1 MRCTVAEPP
10 EASNITMDGN
20 VNPGRHDAIL
30 ADIARLSGAH
40 IDLDALL
47 ERVAELAARITGADR
62 SSIFLLDRSGEILHP
77 AAFFGMNPDFT
88 ASWKT
93 RPLRLSDEP
102 LSSEALLSRRA
113 VAVPDALTDPRTN
126 KASVAFFGDKSILV
140 APLVSGFGHRERISG
155 TLFLNHVSSP
165 YRFTS
170 RDIETAEAIG
180 SQIAISIENA
190 RLSQDTRRLAGQLR
204 RSFLHAGETLT
215 MSMGANADLSLLLQR
230 MLDLAAELVDA
241 DGGTLSIR
249 DDLARSSDVV
259 ATTQRRST
267 GDYASVTGD
276 ATALGG
282 LYPDEQGSL
291 HIDGLVGGLLSV
303 PIHGRRES
311 IADIPA
317 LTTGDVPFD
326 AGVSTLDERY
336 DPFVNILS
344 DLRGARSETPL
355 SASPVALGTLTVW
368 RDGKVFD
375 RTEHALLGAVAGYA
389 GVAIEQ
395 RRLVQTMTDERSG
408 RLKAERRQSEFISM
422 VSHELRTPLA
432 LIKGYSA
439 TLQRRDL
446 SLPGETV
453 DRFHFGIGE
462 ATDRLIRLIDNLLT
476 ASALES
482 GAFITRAQ
490 LVDVVAVIRVAVN
503 EMVILDDSHL
513 VHADLPETPCLV
525 WGDPDQLA
533 QVIQNLLGNAMK
545 YSSASNPVG
554 VTAIP
559 RPGWVRI
566 TIRDTG
572 PGIPPTAIDAIFDK
586 FFRVPI
592 SVAEPSVED
601 LAVAN
606 QMQSP
611 TPRPRPTGLGLG
623 LFICREIV
631 TSHRGRI
638 WAENLKELVNDGRS
652 APITGQHIVGTAFH
666 IDLPTSDGVTV
677 DNSRQTR

>member
-1 MRCTVAEPP
+1 
-10 EASNITMDGN
+10 MDGN
-20 VNPGRHDAIL
+20 GNPGRHDTVL

-47 ERVAELAARITGADR
+47 ERVAELAARMTGADR

-93 RPLRLSDEP
+93 RPLRLTDEP

-155 TLFLNHVSSP
+155 TLFLNHVVSP
-165 YRFTS
+165 YRFTA

-204 RSFLHAGETLT
+204 RSFLHAGETLR
-215 MSMGANADLSLLLQR
+215 MAMGANADLLQLLQR

-249 DDLARSSDVV
+249 DDLARTSNVI
-259 ATTQRRST
+259 ATTYRRSS
-267 GDYASVTGD
+267 GDYASTTGD
-276 ATALGG
+276 TTALASLG
-282 LYPDEQGSL
+282 PDDPASV

-303 PIHGRRES
+303 PIHGRRETN
-311 IADIPA
+311 AGVPA
-317 LTTGDVPFD
+317 RTTGDAPFD
-326 AGVSTLDERY
+326 VGGSTLDEP
-336 DPFVNILS
+336 DDLFINILAE
-344 DLRGARSETPL
+344 LPGTRSQTM
-355 SASPVALGTLTVW
+355 PVPSSLALGTLTVW

-375 RTEHALLGAVAGYA
+375 RNEHALLGSVAGYA

-395 RRLVQTMTDERSG
+395 RRLVQTMNEERSG
-408 RLKAERRQSEFISM
+408 RLKAERRQAEFISM

-432 LIKGYSA
+432 LIKGYSS

-446 SLPGETV
+446 SLPDETV
-453 DRFHFGIGE
+453 ERFHLGIGE

-482 GAFITRAQ
+482 GSFITRMQ
-490 LVDVVAVIRVAVN
+490 LVDVVEVVRWAVN
-503 EMVILDDSHL
+503 EMVILDNSHPIR
-513 VHADLPETPCLV
+513 ANLPNVPCLV
-525 WGDPDQLA
+525 SGDPDQLA

-572 PGIPPTAIDAIFDK
+572 PGIPPSAIDAIFDK

-592 SVAEPSVED
+592 TEAESSLDD
-601 LAVAN
+601 LN
-606 QMQSP
+606 GTINIQGSTP
-611 TPRPRPTGLGLG
+611 TQRPAGLGLG
-623 LFICREIV
+623 LFICRQIV
-631 TSHRGRI
+631 TSHGGRI
-638 WAENLKELVNDGRS
+638 WAENIKELRNDGQS
-652 APITGQHIVGTAFH
+652 AAVIGHHSVGTAFH
-666 IDLPTSDGVTV
+666 IDLPTADSEMV
-677 DNSRQTR
+677 DIPRLTR

>member
-1 MRCTVAEPP
+1 
-10 EASNITMDGN
+10 MDGS
-20 VNPGRHDAIL
+20 VSAGRHDTVL

-47 ERVAELAARITGADR
+47 ERVAELAARMTGADR
-62 SSIFLLDRSGEILHP
+62 SSIFLLDRSGDILHP

-93 RPLRLSDEP
+93 RPLRLTDEP

-155 TLFLNHVSSP
+155 TLFLNHVTSP

-190 RLSQDTRRLAGQLR
+190 RLSHDTRRLASQLR

-215 MSMGANADLSLLLQR
+215 MAMGASADLLHLLQR

-249 DDLARSSDVV
+249 DDLARSSNVI
-259 ATTQRRST
+259 ATTYRRST
-267 GDYASVTGD
+267 GDYASTSGDTTSVTS
-276 ATALGG
+276 LN
-282 LYPDEQGSL
+282 PDDPPSVQ
-291 HIDGLVGGLLSV
+291 IDGLVGGLLSV
-303 PIHGRRES
+303 PIHGRREN
-311 IADIPA
+311 IAGVPA
-317 LTTGDVPFD
+317 RTTGDAPFD
-326 AGVSTLDERY
+326 VGASTLDEPD
-336 DPFVNILS
+336 DPFINILAEMPGS
-344 DLRGARSETPL
+344 RGQSLPN
-355 SASPVALGTLTVW
+355 SSSVALGTLTVW
-368 RDGKVFD
+368 RDGRVFD
-375 RTEHALLGAVAGYA
+375 RGEHALLGSVAGYA

-395 RRLVQTMTDERSG
+395 RRLVQTMNEERSG
-408 RLKAERRQSEFISM
+408 RLKAERRQTEFISM

-439 TLQRRDL
+439 TLQRHDL
-446 SLPGETV
+446 SLAGDTV
-453 DRFHFGIGE
+453 ARFHIGIGE

-482 GAFITRAQ
+482 GSFITRTQ
-490 LVDVVAVIRVAVN
+490 LVDVVEVVRSAVN
-503 EMVILDDSHL
+503 EMVILNNSHTIRTN
-513 VHADLPETPCLV
+513 LPDVQCLV
-525 WGDPDQLA
+525 SGDPDQLA

-545 YSSASNPVG
+545 YSSATTPVG

-566 TIRDTG
+566 TVSDTG
-572 PGIPPTAIDAIFDK
+572 PGIPPSAIDAIFDK

-592 SVAEPSVED
+592 TPVDTSLHD
-601 LAVAN
+601 LSGAISLQGTA
-606 QMQSP
+606 P
-611 TPRPRPTGLGLG
+611 THRPAGLGLG
-623 LFICREIV
+623 LFICREIIS
-631 TSHRGRI
+631 SHRGQI
-638 WAENLKELVNDGRS
+638 WAENIKEERNYGQS
-652 APITGQHIVGTAFH
+652 APVTGTAFH
-666 IDLPTSDGVTV
+666 IELPTAHGETV
-677 DNSRQTR
+677 DIPRQTR

>member
-1 MRCTVAEPP
+1 
-10 EASNITMDGN
+10 MDGS
-20 VNPGRHDAIL
+20 VSAGRHDTVL

-47 ERVAELAARITGADR
+47 ERVAELAARMTGADR
-62 SSIFLLDRSGEILHP
+62 SSIFLLDRSGDILHP

-93 RPLRLSDEP
+93 RPLRLTDEP

-155 TLFLNHVSSP
+155 TLFLNHVTSP

-190 RLSQDTRRLAGQLR
+190 RLSHDTRRLAGQLR

-215 MSMGANADLSLLLQR
+215 MAMGASADLLHLLQR

-249 DDLARSSDVV
+249 DDLARSSNVI
-259 ATTQRRST
+259 ATTYRRST
-267 GDYASVTGD
+267 GDYASTSGDTTSVTS
-276 ATALGG
+276 LN
-282 LYPDEQGSL
+282 PDDPPSVQ
-291 HIDGLVGGLLSV
+291 IDGLVGGLLSV
-303 PIHGRRES
+303 PIHGRREN
-311 IADIPA
+311 IAGLPA
-317 LTTGDVPFD
+317 RTTGDAPFD
-326 AGVSTLDERY
+326 VGASTLDEPD
-336 DPFVNILS
+336 DPFINILAEMPGS
-344 DLRGARSETPL
+344 RGQSLPN
-355 SASPVALGTLTVW
+355 SSSVALGTLTVW
-368 RDGKVFD
+368 RDGRVFD
-375 RTEHALLGAVAGYA
+375 RGEHALLGSVAGYA

-395 RRLVQTMTDERSG
+395 RRLVQTMNEERSG
-408 RLKAERRQSEFISM
+408 RLKAERRQTEFISM

-446 SLPGETV
+446 SLAGDTV
-453 DRFHFGIGE
+453 ARFHIGIGE

-482 GAFITRAQ
+482 GSFITRTQ
-490 LVDVVAVIRVAVN
+490 LVDVVEVVRSAVN
-503 EMVILDDSHL
+503 EMVILNNSHTIRTN
-513 VHADLPETPCLV
+513 LPDVQCLV
-525 WGDPDQLA
+525 SGDPDQLA

-545 YSSASNPVG
+545 YSSATTPVG

-566 TIRDTG
+566 TVSDTG
-572 PGIPPTAIDAIFDK
+572 PGIPPSAIDAIFDK

-592 SVAEPSVED
+592 TPVDTSLHD
-601 LAVAN
+601 LSGAVSLQGTA
-606 QMQSP
+606 P
-611 TPRPRPTGLGLG
+611 THRPAGLGLG

-631 TSHRGRI
+631 SSHRGQI
-638 WAENLKELVNDGRS
+638 WAENIKEERNYGQS
-652 APITGQHIVGTAFH
+652 APVTGTAFH
-666 IDLPTSDGVTV
+666 IELPTAHGETV
-677 DNSRQTR
+677 DIPRQTR

>member
-1 MRCTVAEPP
+1 MY
-10 EASNITMDGN
+10 GN
-20 VNPGRHDAIL
+20 VNPGRHDTVL

-47 ERVAELAARITGADR
+47 ERVAELAARMTGADR

-93 RPLRLSDEP
+93 RPLRLTDEP

-140 APLVSGFGHRERISG
+140 APLVTGFGHRERTSG
-155 TLFLNHVSSP
+155 TLFLNHVASP
-165 YRFTS
+165 YRFTE

-215 MSMGANADLSLLLQR
+215 MAMGANADLFQLLQR

-249 DDLARSSDVV
+249 DDLARTSDVI
-259 ATTQRRST
+259 ATTYRRSSGNYASTT
-267 GDYASVTGD
+267 GDTTAFASS
-276 ATALGG
+276 
-282 LYPDEQGSL
+282 GSDDHGSV

-303 PIHGRRES
+303 PIHGRRETTTGV
-311 IADIPA
+311 PA
-317 LTTGDVPFD
+317 RTTGDAPVD
-326 AGVSTLDERY
+326 AGASTPDGP
-336 DPFVNILS
+336 DDTFINILAATP
-344 DLRGARSETPL
+344 GARNQAVSFPGPL
-355 SASPVALGTLTVW
+355 ALGTLTVW
-368 RDGKVFD
+368 RDVKVFD
-375 RTEHALLGAVAGYA
+375 RSEHALLGSLAGYA

-395 RRLVQTMTDERSG
+395 RRLVQTMNDERSG
-408 RLKAERRQSEFISM
+408 RLKAERRQADFISM

-432 LIKGYSA
+432 LIKGYSS

-453 DRFHFGIGE
+453 ERFHVGIGE

-482 GAFITRAQ
+482 GSFITRMQ
-490 LVDVVAVIRVAVN
+490 LVDAVEVVRSAVN
-503 EMVILDDSHL
+503 EMVILDNSHPIRTN
-513 VHADLPETPCLV
+513 LPNVRCLV
-525 WGDPDQLA
+525 SGDPDQLA

-545 YSSASNPVG
+545 YSSASNPVE

-566 TIRDTG
+566 TIRDSG
-572 PGIPPTAIDAIFDK
+572 PGIPPGAIDAIFDK
-586 FFRVPI
+586 FFRVPLTHP
-592 SVAEPSVED
+592 EPSLDD
-601 LAVAN
+601 LN
-606 QMQSP
+606 GPSNIQGP
-611 TPRPRPTGLGLG
+611 TPTQRPNGLGLG

-631 TSHRGRI
+631 TRHRGRI
-638 WAENLKELVNDGRS
+638 WAENIRERRNDDQS
-652 APITGQHIVGTAFH
+652 AGAIGHDSVGTAFH
-666 IDLPTSDGVTV
+666 IDLPTADSKTV
-677 DNSRQTR
+677 DIPRLTR

>member
-1 MRCTVAEPP
+1 
-10 EASNITMDGN
+10 MDGS
-20 VNPGRHDAIL
+20 VSAGRHDTVL

-47 ERVAELAARITGADR
+47 ERVAELAARMTGADR
-62 SSIFLLDRSGEILHP
+62 SSIFLLDRSGDILHP

-93 RPLRLSDEP
+93 RPLRLTDEP

-155 TLFLNHVSSP
+155 TLFLNHVASP

-190 RLSQDTRRLAGQLR
+190 RLSHDTRRLAGQLR

-215 MSMGANADLSLLLQR
+215 MAMGASADLLHLLQR

-249 DDLARSSDVV
+249 DDLARSSNVI
-259 ATTQRRST
+259 ATTYRRST
-267 GDYASVTGD
+267 GDYASTSGDTTSVTS
-276 ATALGG
+276 LN
-282 LYPDEQGSL
+282 PDDPPSVQ
-291 HIDGLVGGLLSV
+291 IDGLVGGLLSV
-303 PIHGRRES
+303 PIHGRREN
-311 IADIPA
+311 IAGVPA
-317 LTTGDVPFD
+317 RTTGDAPFD
-326 AGVSTLDERY
+326 VGASTLDEPD
-336 DPFVNILS
+336 DPFINILAEMPGS
-344 DLRGARSETPL
+344 RGQSLPN
-355 SASPVALGTLTVW
+355 SSSVALGTLTVW
-368 RDGKVFD
+368 RDGRVFD
-375 RTEHALLGAVAGYA
+375 RGEHALLGSVAGYA

-395 RRLVQTMTDERSG
+395 RRLVQTMNEERSG
-408 RLKAERRQSEFISM
+408 RLKAERRQTEFISM

-446 SLPGETV
+446 SLAGDTV
-453 DRFHFGIGE
+453 ARFHIGIGE

-482 GAFITRAQ
+482 GSFITRTQ
-490 LVDVVAVIRVAVN
+490 LVDVVEVVRSAVN
-503 EMVILDDSHL
+503 EMVILNNSHTIRTN
-513 VHADLPETPCLV
+513 LPDVQCLV
-525 WGDPDQLA
+525 SGDPDQLA

-545 YSSASNPVG
+545 YSSATTPVG

-566 TIRDTG
+566 TVSDTG
-572 PGIPPTAIDAIFDK
+572 PGIPPSAIDAIFDK

-592 SVAEPSVED
+592 TPVDTSLHD
-601 LAVAN
+601 LSGAVSLQGTA
-606 QMQSP
+606 P
-611 TPRPRPTGLGLG
+611 TNRPAGLGLG

-631 TSHRGRI
+631 SSHRGQI
-638 WAENLKELVNDGRS
+638 WAENIKEERNYGQS
-652 APITGQHIVGTAFH
+652 APVTGTAFH
-666 IDLPTSDGVTV
+666 IELPTADGETV
-677 DNSRQTR
+677 DIPRQTR

>member
-1 MRCTVAEPP
+1 
-10 EASNITMDGN
+10 MDGN
-20 VNPGRHDAIL
+20 VTPGRHDAIL

-40 IDLDALL
+40 INLDALL
-47 ERVAELAARITGADR
+47 ERVAELAARMTGADR

-93 RPLRLSDEP
+93 RPLRLADEP
-102 LSSEALLSRRA
+102 LSSEALKSRRA

-126 KASVAFFGDKSILV
+126 KASVAFFGDQSILV
-140 APLVSGFGHRERISG
+140 APLVTGFGQRERISG

-190 RLSQDTRRLAGQLR
+190 RLSQDTHRLAGQLR

-215 MSMGANADLSLLLQR
+215 MSMGANADLLQLLQR

-259 ATTQRRST
+259 ATTHRRSA
-267 GDYASVTGD
+267 GDYASATGD
-276 ATALGG
+276 RTALEG
-282 LYPDEQGSL
+282 LDPDEHASIHL
-291 HIDGLVGGLLSV
+291 DGLVGGLLSV

-317 LTTGDVPFD
+317 RTTGDVPFE
-326 AGVSTLDERY
+326 AGASTLDERD
-336 DPFVNILS
+336 DPFINILS
-344 DLRGARSETPL
+344 DMRGPRGETPL
-355 SASPVALGTLTVW
+355 SASSVALGTLTVW

-395 RRLVQTMTDERSG
+395 RRLVETMTEERSG

-446 SLPGETV
+446 SLPDETV
-453 DRFHFGIGE
+453 DRFHIGIGE

-482 GAFITRAQ
+482 GAFITRTQ
-490 LVDVVAVIRVAVN
+490 LVDVVEVVRVAVN
-503 EMVILDDSHL
+503 EMVILDDSHS
-513 VHADLPETPCLV
+513 VHPDLPDMPCLV

-545 YSSASNPVG
+545 YSSASDPVG

-566 TIRDTG
+566 TIRDAG
-572 PGIPPTAIDAIFDK
+572 PGIPPCAIDAIFDK

-592 SVAEPSVED
+592 SPIEPSFED

-606 QMQSP
+606 QRQNP
-611 TPRPRPTGLGLG
+611 APRPRPAGLGLG

-631 TSHRGRI
+631 KGHRGRI
-638 WAENLKELVNDGRS
+638 WAENLKKPLYDGKS
-652 APITGQHIVGTAFH
+652 APVIGQYTVGTAFH
-666 IDLPTSDGVTV
+666 IDLPVSDGVTV
-677 DNSRQTR
+677 DNSRPTR

>member
-1 MRCTVAEPP
+1 
-10 EASNITMDGN
+10 MDGS
-20 VNPGRHDAIL
+20 VSAGRHDTVL

-47 ERVAELAARITGADR
+47 ERVAELAARMTGADR
-62 SSIFLLDRSGEILHP
+62 SSIFLLDRSGDILHP

-93 RPLRLSDEP
+93 RPLRLTDEP

-155 TLFLNHVSSP
+155 TLFLNHVTSP

-190 RLSQDTRRLAGQLR
+190 RLSHDTRRLASQLR

-215 MSMGANADLSLLLQR
+215 MAMGASADLLHLLQR

-249 DDLARSSDVV
+249 DDLARSSNVI
-259 ATTQRRST
+259 ATTYRRST
-267 GDYASVTGD
+267 GDYASTSGDTTSVTS
-276 ATALGG
+276 LN
-282 LYPDEQGSL
+282 PDDPPSVQ
-291 HIDGLVGGLLSV
+291 IDGLVGGLLSV
-303 PIHGRRES
+303 PIHGRREN
-311 IADIPA
+311 IAGSPA
-317 LTTGDVPFD
+317 RTTGDAPFD
-326 AGVSTLDERY
+326 VGASTLDEPD
-336 DPFVNILS
+336 DPFINILAEMPGS
-344 DLRGARSETPL
+344 RGQSLPN
-355 SASPVALGTLTVW
+355 SSSVALGTLTVW
-368 RDGKVFD
+368 RDGRVFD
-375 RTEHALLGAVAGYA
+375 RGEHALLGSVAGYA

-395 RRLVQTMTDERSG
+395 RRLVQTMNEERSG
-408 RLKAERRQSEFISM
+408 RLKAERRQTEFISM

-439 TLQRRDL
+439 TLQRHDL
-446 SLPGETV
+446 SLAGDTV
-453 DRFHFGIGE
+453 ARFHIGIGE

-482 GAFITRAQ
+482 GSFITRTQ
-490 LVDVVAVIRVAVN
+490 LVDVVEVVRSAVN
-503 EMVILDDSHL
+503 EMVILNNSHTIRTN
-513 VHADLPETPCLV
+513 LPDVQCLV
-525 WGDPDQLA
+525 SGDPDQLA

-545 YSSASNPVG
+545 YSSATTPVG

-566 TIRDTG
+566 TVSDTG
-572 PGIPPTAIDAIFDK
+572 PGIPPSAIDAIFDK

-592 SVAEPSVED
+592 TPVDTSLHD
-601 LAVAN
+601 LSGAISLQGTA
-606 QMQSP
+606 P
-611 TPRPRPTGLGLG
+611 THRPAGLGLG
-623 LFICREIV
+623 LFICREIIS
-631 TSHRGRI
+631 SHRGQI
-638 WAENLKELVNDGRS
+638 WAENIKEERNYGQS
-652 APITGQHIVGTAFH
+652 APVTGTAFH
-666 IDLPTSDGVTV
+666 IELPTAHGETV
-677 DNSRQTR
+677 DIPRQTR

>member
-1 MRCTVAEPP
+1 
-10 EASNITMDGN
+10 MDAN
-20 VNPGRHDAIL
+20 VKPGRHDAIL
-30 ADIARLSGAH
+30 ADIARLSGSH
-40 IDLDALL
+40 IDLDGLL
-47 ERVAELAARITGADR
+47 ERVAELAARMTGADR

-77 AAFFGMNPDFT
+77 AAFFGMTPDFT

-93 RPLRLSDEP
+93 RPLRLADEP

-113 VAVPDALTDPRTN
+113 VAVPDAMTDPRTN

-140 APLVSGFGHRERISG
+140 APLVTGFGHRERISG
-155 TLFLNHVSSP
+155 TLFLNHVTSP

-215 MSMGANADLSLLLQR
+215 MSMGANANLLQLLQR

-267 GDYASVTGD
+267 GDYASLTGD
-276 ATALGG
+276 TTAVAGLG
-282 LYPDEQGSL
+282 PDAQASV
-291 HIDGLVGGLLSV
+291 HTDGLVGGLVSV

-311 IADIPA
+311 IAHVPA
-317 LTTGDVPFD
+317 RTTGDVPSE
-326 AGVSTLDERY
+326 AGASPLDEHD
-336 DPFVNILS
+336 DPFINILS
-344 DLRGARSETPL
+344 DMRGARDETPPN
-355 SASPVALGTLTVW
+355 ASSVALGTLTVW

-375 RTEHALLGAVAGYA
+375 RTEHALLGSVAGYA

-395 RRLVQTMTDERSG
+395 RRLVQTMNEERSG
-408 RLKAERRQSEFISM
+408 RLKAERRQAEFISM

-446 SLPGETV
+446 SLPVETI
-453 DRFHFGIGE
+453 DRFHVGIGE

-482 GAFITRAQ
+482 GSFITRTQ
-490 LVDVVAVIRVAVN
+490 LVDVVEVIRVAVN
-503 EMVILDDSHL
+503 EMVILDISHTI
-513 VHADLPETPCLV
+513 HADLPETQCLV

-566 TIRDTG
+566 AIRDTG
-572 PGIPPTAIDAIFDK
+572 PGIPPSAIDAIFDK

-592 SVAEPSVED
+592 TSVESSLDD
-601 LAVAN
+601 LAGAI
-606 QMQSP
+606 QLQGTAP
-611 TPRPRPTGLGLG
+611 PPRPTGLGLG

-638 WAENLKELVNDGRS
+638 WAENIKELLNDGKS
-652 APITGQHIVGTAFH
+652 APVIGQHIVGTAFH
-666 IDLPTSDGVTV
+666 IDLPTAHGAMV
-677 DNSRQTR
+677 DISRQTR